1 LVLQDDKLSYSA
13 AAEEWV
19 QARPQLAKQVLQQ
32 LCTLAA
38 ERPPGDGTAVL
49 ESIAQHVPELQQ
61 SSDVRAFA
69 AHYREL
75 WAQQRLAEQTELALA
90 LVLVLYAHD
99 TGADR

>member
-1 LVLQDDKLSYSA
+1 MLQDDKLPYFA
-13 AAEEWV
+13 AAEEWL
-19 QARPQLAKQVLQQ
+19 AGRPQLAKQVLQQ

-49 ESIAQHVPELQQ
+49 DSIVQQVPELQQ
-61 SSDVRAFA
+61 SPDVRAFA

-90 LVLVLYAHD
+90 LVLALYAHD